1 MDVKKQ
7 TKLVEFL
14 TATPNSDRKTIE
26 KGTKIKG
33 ALLTN
38 LLKRLEENGLLSV
51 TGEGADK
58 KYSIKTKSV
67 TETKTEPV
75 NSQEKPEVA
84 DSKKK
89 PETKTT
95 SGRDN
100 QKYKFENQEYGK
112 GPLVRAVVAA
122 FVKKSPKTTLSILKK
137 VFPDGLLHR
146 YGVFQELKEAKKLS
160 GTRDRYFM
168 KPEQVIKLKD
178 ATIAVCNQWT
188 SDNIQPFLV
197 EAKRHFTIK

>member
-122 FVKKSPKTTLSILKK
+122 FVKKNPKTTLSILKK

-146 YGVFQELKEAKKLS
+146 YGVFQELKDAKKMS
-160 GTRDRYFM
+160 GNRDRYFM

-178 ATIAVCNQWT
+178 ASIAVCNQWT

>member
-100 QKYKFENQEYGK
+100 RKFTFDGQEYGK

-122 FVKKSPKTTLSILKK
+122 FVKKNPKTTLSILKK

-146 YGVFQELKEAKKLS
+146 YGVFQELKDAKKMS
-160 GTRDRYFM
+160 GNRDRYFM

-178 ATIAVCNQWT
+178 ASIAVCNQWT